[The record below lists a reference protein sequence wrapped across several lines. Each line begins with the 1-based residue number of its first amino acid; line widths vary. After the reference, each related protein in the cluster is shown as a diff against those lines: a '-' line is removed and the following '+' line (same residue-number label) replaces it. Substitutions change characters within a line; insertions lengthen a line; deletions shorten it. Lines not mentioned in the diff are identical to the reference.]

1 MAGRSGQEAIAA
13 FLADHGALL
22 PRGVTGRRASI
33 IASRRGLQRLVRR
46 LTVAYEAVAEMPLQ
60 RQSSRIMSGLPESLD
75 IPWERQSDFPTDEV
89 SFAELMEQ
97 YDIKTGF
104 YQRYN
109 MMQQIGKG
117 HFATVYICSNRV
129 TGVLFAVKIFQSHK
143 SPSSSVFKDLHYEIQ
158 LLRELQKR
166 SHPNLMRM
174 ADLFADFEKNRIC
187 LVMDL
192 GKEGE
197 LFDIIVAKQNLT
209 VAETR
214 IIFTQLL
221 SAIKFLH
228 DRGWVH
234 RDVKPEN
241 ILVMDKN
248 LTIQLSD
255 FGLAK
260 KLHTESGFEELTRP
274 CVELQAVRF
283 LVLFPSG
290 QLLIYLDVAPEVI
303 QASRNR
309 RYGFGVDLWSSGVV
323 LYICLCGFPPFS
335 DDLYTEENPYTA
347 MEQIRMGQY
356 HYPSPYWDCV
366 GDPALDLIDSM
377 LTVDVDKRA
386 TARECLSHPWM
397 CQESSISPNGENDAV
412 WPFLWTCG
420 R

>member
-1 MAGRSGQEAIAA
+1 MSAVSSGKIDAVRILVEAGEGSMVETEWGDSALSMAVRSGQEAIAA

-46 LTVAYEAVAEMPLQ
+46 LTVAYEAVAGMSLQ
-60 RQSSRIMSGLPESLD
+60 HQSSRIMSGLPESLD
-75 IPWERQSDFPTDEV
+75 IPWERKSDSPTDEV

-97 YDIKTGF
+97 YDIKTGL

-117 HFATVYICSNRV
+117 HFATVYICSNGV

-143 SPSSSVFKDLHYEIQ
+143 SPSSLDFKGLHYEIQ

-174 ADLFADFEKNRIC
+174 ADLFADFDKNRIC

-192 GKEGE
+192 GKEGD
-197 LFDIIVAKQNLT
+197 LFDIIVVNHNFT
-209 VAETR
+209 EAETR
-214 IIFTQLL
+214 IIFIQLL

-228 DRGWVH
+228 DCGWVH

-260 KLHTESGFEELTRP
+260 KLHTESGFEELTTT
-274 CVELQAVRF
+274 
-283 LVLFPSG
+283 
-290 QLLIYLDVAPEVI
+290 
-303 QASRNR
+303 
-309 RYGFGVDLWSSGVV
+309 
-323 LYICLCGFPPFS
+323 LCG
-335 DDLYTEENPYTA
+335 T
-347 MEQIRMGQY
+347 
-356 HYPSPYWDCV
+356 PSC
-366 GDPALDLIDSM
+366 
-377 LTVDVDKRA
+377 TF
-386 TARECLSHPWM
+386 LSP
-397 CQESSISPNGENDAV
+397 CP
-412 WPFLWTCG
+412 L
-420 R
+420 